1 MFPADVRSISGPHI
15 CDGATRKPHI
25 ELRRLLLRIAV
36 FSREL
41 FLIERNDG
49 FPRAAMP
56 IGGSVHVTGVPIV
69 CS

>member
-1 MFPADVRSISGPHI
+1 MSALFPSPHI
-15 CDGATRKPHI
+15 CDGAPRKPHI
-25 ELRRLLLRIAV
+25 ERRRWPIRIAA
-36 FSREL
+36 FSPEL

-49 FPRAAMP
+49 FSRAAMA